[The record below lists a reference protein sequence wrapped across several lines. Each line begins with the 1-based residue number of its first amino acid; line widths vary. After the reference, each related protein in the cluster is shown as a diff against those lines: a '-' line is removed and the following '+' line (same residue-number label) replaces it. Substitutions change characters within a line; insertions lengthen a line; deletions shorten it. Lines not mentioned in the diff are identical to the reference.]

1 MMNIDPST
9 YYFWASIT
17 SISYGVYA
25 AYRYYSLPGVDL
37 INTKDAKKMIKTGE
51 IKNIIDVR
59 TLTEWNTGH
68 YKNAIHIPIN
78 KINKTSTKKLNSED
92 GILTY
97 CKTGRRARVA
107 AERLKELGFK
117 KVYYIDG
124 TYSGLN

>member
-17 SISYGVYA
+17 SITYGVYA
-25 AYRYYSLPGVDL
+25 AFRYYSVSGVDL
-37 INTKDAKKMIKTGE
+37 INTKDAKKMIKTGG

-59 TLTEWNTGH
+59 TKTEWNMGH
-68 YKNAIHIPIN
+68 FKNAIHIPIN
-78 KINKTSTKKLNSED
+78 DINEKSTKKLKKEE

-97 CKTGRRARVA
+97 CNTGQRARAA

-124 TYSGLN
+124 TYTGLN